1 MEMNGWRQGGGLH
14 WCPCS
19 RPHRMKCCTRP
30 VRHLAS
36 RYGFILLANCA
47 ASTAG
52 LGERRR
58 CVCENQM
65 RQGQQSNSKRRASS
79 HTAPRTL
86 WRHRTGQIGV
96 LEGPVDVRLGSI
108 ADITGCNAAC
118 LGLPR
123 AASCRRTRRRI
134 SQWSTNACS
143 CATRLPT
150 RRAQIRRGLP
160 SGTSALAPSAA
171 SGLNHC
177 GQAASATR

>member
-1 MEMNGWRQGGGLH
+1 MEMNGWRQGGGLR

-47 ASTAG
+47 ASAAG

-65 RQGQQSNSKRRASS
+65 RQGQQSNSNRRASS

-96 LEGPVDVRLGSI
+96 LEGPVDGRLGSK
-108 ADITGCNAAC
+108 AA
-118 LGLPR
+118 LTIPKSDFRFAPTTDMRRLWQHVRLVPGTD
-123 AASCRRTRRRI
+123 SC
-134 SQWSTNACS
+134 
-143 CATRLPT
+143 
-150 RRAQIRRGLP
+150 
-160 SGTSALAPSAA
+160 SAA
-171 SGLNHC
+171 NNSISIRSPHRRSLEHRAEWSIRAPW
-177 GQAASATR
+177 QS